1 MENIDYV
8 NTLICIYIS
17 SVTCIRGGGGWFYV
31 IVRPYPVSV
40 PEAGKVKGCNNGG
53 DEEHF
58 HKDDA
63 VHLSHKP
70 VSIWSLQIFFIS
82 KK

>member
-1 MENIDYV
+1 MV
-8 NTLICIYIS
+8 
-17 SVTCIRGGGGWFYV
+17 
-31 IVRPYPVSV
+31 VRPYPVSV